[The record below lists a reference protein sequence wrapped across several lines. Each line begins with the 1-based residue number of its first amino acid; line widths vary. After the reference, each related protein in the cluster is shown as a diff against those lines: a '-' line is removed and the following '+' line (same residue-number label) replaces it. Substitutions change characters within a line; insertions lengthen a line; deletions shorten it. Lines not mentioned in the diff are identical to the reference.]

1 MHRFKFWEF
10 KMFELHI
17 TSTKDIDKIQID
29 FSDGK
34 SCVASKPDKTD
45 KPCRKEKTFK
55 NSRDS
60 IETYNDEEQSSVIV
74 EKPEVPDAP
83 NTPNVEKYLNGLEF

>member
-60 IETYNDEEQSSVIV
+60 IETYNDDEQSSVIV
-74 EKPEVPDAP
+74 EKPEIPDAP

>member
-1 MHRFKFWEF
+1 
-10 KMFELHI
+10 MFELHI

-45 KPCRKEKTFK
+45 KLDKPCRKEKTFK

-60 IETYNDEEQSSVIV
+60 IETYNDDEQSSVIV
-74 EKPEVPDAP
+74 EKPEIPDAP

>member
-1 MHRFKFWEF
+1 
-10 KMFELHI
+10 MFELHI

-45 KPCRKEKTFK
+45 KPDKLCRKEKTFK

-83 NTPNVEKYLNGLEF
+83 NKPNVENYLNGLEF

>member
-1 MHRFKFWEF
+1 
-10 KMFELHI
+10 MFELHI

-55 NSRDS
+55 NSNSRDS

-83 NTPNVEKYLNGLEF
+83 NKPNVEKYLNGLEF

>member
-1 MHRFKFWEF
+1 LQKR
-10 KMFELHI
+10 
-17 TSTKDIDKIQID
+17 
-29 FSDGK
+29 
-34 SCVASKPDKTD
+34 
-45 KPCRKEKTFK
+45 KTFK

-83 NTPNVEKYLNGLEF
+83 NKPNVENYLNGLEF

>member
-34 SCVASKPDKTD
+34 SCIASKPDKTD

-83 NTPNVEKYLNGLEF
+83 NKPNVEKYLNGLEF